1 MGWSFFAGGLKWVGH
16 DGRGF
21 AFDNEGPR
29 HRVFLEEF
37 QLGTR
42 LVTSGEFLAFIED
55 NGYSRPEFWLSDG
68 WNVVKAQQWEAPLY
82 WERIEGDV
90 VGDDPGWVP
99 SLNRVGAGL
108 SRQLLRG

>member
-1 MGWSFFAGGLKWVGH
+1 MGWSFLAGGLKWVGH

-29 HRVFLEEF
+29 HRVFLDDF

-68 WNVVKAQQWEAPLY
+68 WNAVQDSAMGSAALL
-82 WERIEGDV
+82 GA
-90 VGDDPGWVP
+90 
-99 SLNRVGAGL
+99 NRAA
-108 SRQLLRG
+108 RGG